1 MTDILFYQL
10 LDKRLDEVLPDLL
23 EKCVA
28 RKWRAVV
35 HGGSEERMEALN
47 NALWTYRD
55 DSFLPHGTATDGN
68 AEAQPVF
75 LTADGNNPNKA
86 IVRFLVDGA
95 TIDDA
100 AAYERVVYIFD
111 GNDPDALA
119 SARNRWKIEKAAG
132 HAITYWAQDETGHWV
147 KKA

>member
-23 EKCVA
+23 EKCLA
-28 RKWRAVV
+28 RGWRTIVQ
-35 HGGSEERMEALN
+35 GGSNERIEALD

-55 DSFLPHGTATDGN
+55 DSFLPHGTAADGN
-68 AEAQPVF
+68 AEAQPVL
-75 LTADGNNPNKA
+75 LTTDADNPNRA
-86 IVRFLVDGA
+86 SVRFLIDGA
-95 TIDDA
+95 SIEDA
-100 AAYERVVYIFD
+100 AAYERVVYLFD

-119 SARNRWKIEKAAG
+119 AARARWKTEKAAG
-132 HAITYWAQDETGHWV
+132 HAITYWAQDETGRWV